1 MTRKNPYENQDET
14 LDIPDFF
21 DEKTQE
27 TSDSGTVDMSIFK
40 MSDEELY
47 DDLEKQ
53 DDDLEELSSTRS
65 TRKLNTTAL
74 LGLIVMLLLLAT
86 CVGCLLYAVN
96 QHRAYVK
103 ANTNYNQV
111 LANQDA
117 YKQQIAEKDAMIES
131 LNKQIEELKNN
142 NSHSAGVY
150 EIIDGPI
157 TFRSSAERP
166 KEGEEDNF
174 TTYNGY
180 DAAEDGEKFNVIE
193 IVNSSDGYIWAK
205 VADDVY
211 FCLGTSDEV
220 WAQKVE

>member
-21 DEKTQE
+21 EDNNSFEKQE
-27 TSDSGTVDMSIFK
+27 TDSGTVDMSIFK

-47 DDLEKQ
+47 DDVSQE
-53 DDDLEELSSTRS
+53 DDGQETGTR
-65 TRKLNTTAL
+65 TINRKLNTTAL
-74 LGLIVMLLLLAT
+74 LVLGIMLLLLAT
-86 CVGCLLYAVN
+86 CVGSLIYAAS

-131 LNKQIEELKNN
+131 LNKQIEELKNK
-142 NSHSAGVY
+142 SVHTAGTY

-157 TFRSSAERP
+157 TFRSTPERSD
-166 KEGEEDNF
+166 DNS

-180 DAAEDGEKFNVIE
+180 STAEDGEKFDVVDVVKDSE
-193 IVNSSDGYIWAK
+193 GYSWAK

-211 FCLGTSDEV
+211 FCLGTSDDV
-220 WAQKVE
+220 WARKID

>member
-1 MTRKNPYENQDET
+1 MTRRNPYENQDET

-21 DEKTQE
+21 DEKTHE

-40 MSDEELY
+40 LSDEELY

-53 DDDLEELSSTRS
+53 DDNLEELSSTRS

-142 NSHSAGVY
+142 NSHNAGVY

-157 TFRSSAERP
+157 SFRSSAERLD
-166 KEGEEDNF
+166 DNN
-174 TTYNGY
+174 TTYNGH
-180 DAAEDGEKFNVIE
+180 DAAENGEKFNVIE
-193 IVNSSDGYIWAK
+193 IVNSSDGYSWAK
-205 VADDVY
+205 VVDDVY
-211 FCLGTSDEV
+211 FCIGTSDEV

>member
-21 DEKTQE
+21 DEKSQE
-27 TSDSGTVDMSIFK
+27 SNDSGTVDMSIFK

-47 DDLEKQ
+47 DDAVNEDDNSLE
-53 DDDLEELSSTRS
+53 LTGTRS
-65 TRKLNTTAL
+65 GRKLNTTAL
-74 LGLIVMLLLLAT
+74 LALVLIVLLLAT
-86 CVGCLLYAVN
+86 CVGCLLYAAN

-131 LNKQIEELKNN
+131 LNKQIEELKNK
-142 NSHSAGVY
+142 SSYTTGVY
-150 EIIDGPI
+150 EIVDGPI
-157 TFRSSAERP
+157 SFRSTPERL
-166 KEGEEDNF
+166 EDNM

-180 DAAEDGEKFNVIE
+180 DQAVDGEKFNVID
-193 IVNSSDGYIWAK
+193 VVKDSQGYSWAK
-205 VADDVY
+205 VADDIY

-220 WAQKVE
+220 WAQKID